1 MRAVRELPPISLAE
15 LTERAA
21 LMTRVDRKYLL
32 PRSEVHAVVAR
43 LADRLR
49 VLEIDGQRTFRYRST
64 YYDTPDLAAFHAA
77 AGRRRRRAKIRRR
90 EYVDTGAT
98 YLEVKTPTTRG
109 GSAKQRIAEAPRTG
123 DGPLEGA
130 ALDFVAGVLD
140 TAGCPLPPAE
150 LQPVLRTRYDRVT
163 LLVDDEASRMTID
176 TDVTWS
182 RPGPAEDTGSAP
194 FADLADLVVL
204 ETKAGT
210 RPGAAD
216 RLLWAR
222 GHRPVRLSKYA
233 TGLALIDPD
242 LPDNRWHRTLRAVRA
257 A

>member
-1 MRAVRELPPISLAE
+1 
-15 LTERAA
+15 
-21 LMTRVDRKYLL
+21 
-32 PRSEVHAVVAR
+32 
-43 LADRLR
+43 
-49 VLEIDGQRTFRYRST
+49 
-64 YYDTPDLAAFHAA
+64 
-77 AGRRRRRAKIRRR
+77 
-90 EYVDTGAT
+90 
-98 YLEVKTPTTRG
+98 
-109 GSAKQRIAEAPRTG
+109 
-123 DGPLEGA
+123 
-130 ALDFVAGVLD
+130 
-140 TAGCPLPPAE
+140 
-150 LQPVLRTRYDRVT
+150 
-163 LLVDDEASRMTID
+163 MTID
-176 TDVTWS
+176 TDVIWS
-182 RPGPAEDTGSAP
+182 RPGTADDAWGAP